1 MAAEREASSAEM
13 SAYRDFLI
21 AADQKASEA
30 YDKTVMTLSGGAL
43 GLSITFLKDIIGQSA
58 IASIQRLELSWI
70 CLSFSLSS
78 ILASMLFSQWA
89 LRKAIT
95 QVDDGKVG
103 DGRAG
108 GGFSILTGALNVI
121 SGLSCVAGIVLLAW
135 FSLANIKN

>member
-1 MAAEREASSAEM
+1 MAAGREALSAEM

-43 GLSITFLKDIIGQSA
+43 GLSITFLKDIIRQSTRV
-58 IASIQRLELSWI
+58 SIQRLEWSWM
-70 CLSFSLSS
+70 CLSLSVLL
-78 ILASMLFSQWA
+78 ILVSMLFSQWA

-95 QVDDGKVG
+95 QVDDGTVG
-103 DGRAG
+103 DGRVG
-108 GGFSILTGALNVI
+108 GGFSILTGVLNVI

>member
-1 MAAEREASSAEM
+1 MTHDREASPAEM
-13 SAYRDFLI
+13 SAYRDFLV

-43 GLSITFLKDIIGQSA
+43 GLSVTFLKDIVGQSKRV
-58 IASIQRLELSWI
+58 SIQRLEWSWM
-70 CLSFSLSS
+70 CLSLSLLL

-89 LRKAIT
+89 LRRAIK
-95 QVDDGKVG
+95 QVDDGALGNV
-103 DGRAG
+103 RAG
-108 GGFSILTGALNVI
+108 GGFSILTGVLNVI

>member
-1 MAAEREASSAEM
+1 MAAEREASSAKM

-43 GLSITFLKDIIGQSA
+43 GLSITFLKDIIGQSTRV
-58 IASIQRLELSWI
+58 SIQRLEWSWM
-70 CLSFSLSS
+70 CLSLSLLL

-95 QVDDGKVG
+95 QVDGGTVG
-103 DGRAG
+103 DGRVG
-108 GGFSILTGALNVI
+108 GGFSILTGVLNVI